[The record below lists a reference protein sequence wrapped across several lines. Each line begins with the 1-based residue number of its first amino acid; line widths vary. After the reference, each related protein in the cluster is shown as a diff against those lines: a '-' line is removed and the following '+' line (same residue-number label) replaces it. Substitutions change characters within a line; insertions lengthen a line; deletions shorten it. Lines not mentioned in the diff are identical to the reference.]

1 MILLECI
8 GHEYFNEVSDII
20 KLFYGKT
27 KIIFHKNGD
36 NSIQGAD
43 LLLTSRIIFDENLS
57 SFTSSYINLNDK
69 NNPGYSYTYTK
80 NYQIQDKKEIKTAL
94 KISMYKLL
102 SDVIGIK
109 IPWGILT
116 GIRPVKIVHQLL
128 DIGISYDEILNFFQK
143 QYFVDIDRAQLT
155 LNVAKVQ
162 RKYIETNDKNKI
174 SLYIGIPFCPT
185 RCYYCSFTS
194 NSIIKNKELV
204 KPYINSLILEIKEV
218 SKYLISKGI
227 KAQSIYIGGGTPTS
241 IEASELDILLNCI
254 NEYWKEY
261 EEFTCEA
268 GRPDTISVE
277 KLKTM
282 KEAGITRLSINPQT
296 MDDNTLKMIGRK
308 HNSAQI
314 IEAYYIARSLGFDNI
329 NMDIII
335 GLPGEGL
342 EHIENTID
350 YINKLNPENV
360 TMHTLAIKRA
370 SVYNETDFN
379 NMKLHENKAFKMM
392 ELARNRLE
400 LNGYYPY
407 YLYRQKYMADN
418 LENIGYCKKDKECIY
433 NIQIMEERQSIVAF
447 GADAVTKVYFAEENR
462 LERQHNIKDLKLY
475 IENIDAQ
482 IDKKI
487 KLLSEVY

>member
-1 MILLECI
+1 MILLECL
-8 GHEYFNEVSDII
+8 GHEYFNELSDII
-20 KLFYGKT
+20 KLFYGKI
-27 KIIFHKNGD
+27 KIVFHQIGD
-36 NSIQGAD
+36 NSIQEAD
-43 LLLTSRIIFDENLS
+43 LLLTSRIVFGDNLS

-69 NNPGYSYTYTK
+69 NNPGYSYTYTI
-80 NYQIQDKKEIKTAL
+80 NYHIQDKKEIKTAL

-102 SDVIGIK
+102 SDITGIK
-109 IPWGILT
+109 MPWGILT

-128 DIGISYDEILNFFQK
+128 DKGISDDEILDFFQK
-143 QYFVDIDRAQLT
+143 QYFTDRDRARLA

-162 RKYIETNDKNKI
+162 RKYIGTNDKNKI
-174 SLYIGIPFCPT
+174 SIYVGIPFCPT

-204 KPYINSLILEIKEV
+204 KPYIDSLVLEIKEV
-218 SKYLISKGI
+218 SKYLISKGV

-241 IEASELDILLNCI
+241 LEAYELDILLNCI
-254 NEYWKEY
+254 NEFWEDY

-268 GRPDTISVE
+268 GRADTISVE

-296 MDDNTLKMIGRK
+296 MDDNTLKKIGRK
-308 HNSAQI
+308 HNSGQI
-314 IEAYYIARSLGFDNI
+314 IDAYYLARSLGFDNI

-335 GLPGEGL
+335 GLPGEEL
-342 EHIENTID
+342 EQIENTIN
-350 YINKLNPENV
+350 YINRLNPENV
-360 TMHTLAIKRA
+360 TLHTLAIKRA